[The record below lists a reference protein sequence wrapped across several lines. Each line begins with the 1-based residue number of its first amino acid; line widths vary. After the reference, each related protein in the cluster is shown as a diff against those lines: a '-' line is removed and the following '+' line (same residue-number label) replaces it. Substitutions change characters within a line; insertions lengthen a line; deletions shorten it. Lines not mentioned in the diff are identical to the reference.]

1 MKALVTGAN
10 RGLGL
15 GISTAMRDKGYEVFA
30 GCRKSSPELD
40 ALGVRVVEGVDVG
53 KPRSVVAIRGAL
65 GREFLDVVV
74 CNAAI
79 NISYAYRTIEELKLE
94 DVEEEYRVNTI
105 GMVRTVQAALPS
117 LREGAK
123 IILLTTSGGTLGRNP
138 LRGGSY
144 GYRMSKGGINTFGFL
159 LASELRPRGIAV
171 RMISPGPVDTD
182 MTRVINASGI
192 VKTAL
197 VQGDVPDPVRAGNV
211 VLRQIEELNLEST
224 GSWIDQTGKLWA

>member
-79 NISYAYRTIEELKLE
+79 NISYAYRTIEELTT
-94 DVEEEYRVNTI
+94 Y
-105 GMVRTVQAALPS
+105 LPS
-117 LREGAK
+117 LR
-123 IILLTTSGGTLGRNP
+123 
-138 LRGGSY
+138 
-144 GYRMSKGGINTFGFL
+144 
-159 LASELRPRGIAV
+159 
-171 RMISPGPVDTD
+171 
-182 MTRVINASGI
+182 
-192 VKTAL
+192 
-197 VQGDVPDPVRAGNV
+197 
-211 VLRQIEELNLEST
+211 ST
-224 GSWIDQTGKLWA
+224 

>member
-15 GISTAMRDKGYEVFA
+15 GICTAMRDKGYDVFA
-30 GCRKSSPELD
+30 ACRKSSPELG
-40 ALGVRVVEGVDVG
+40 ALGVRLVEGVDVG
-53 KPRSVVAIRGAL
+53 NPEAIAAIRNAL
-65 GREFLDVVV
+65 GKDVLDVVV

-94 DVEEEYRVNTI
+94 DVEDEYRVNTV
-105 GMVRTVQAALPS
+105 GMVRTVQAVLPN
-117 LREGAK
+117 LHEGSK
-123 IILLTTSGGTLGRNP
+123 VILLTTSGGTLGRNP

-192 VKTAL
+192 VKTAI
-197 VQGDVPDPVRAGNV
+197 VHGHVPDPVTAGNV
-211 VLRQIEELNLEST
+211 VLRQIDELDMEST

>member
-15 GISTAMRDKGYEVFA
+15 GICTAMRDSGWEVFA

-40 ALGVRVVEGVDVG
+40 VLRVRIVEGVDVG
-53 KPRSVVAIRGAL
+53 RPEAVAAIREAL
-65 GREFLDVVV
+65 GKETLDVVV

-79 NISYAYRTIEELKLE
+79 NISYAYRTIEELDLE
-94 DVEEEYRVNTI
+94 DVAEEYRVNTV
-105 GMVRTVQAALPS
+105 GMVRTVQAALPN
-117 LREGAK
+117 LREGSK

-159 LASELRPRGIAV
+159 LAKELEPRGIAV

-192 VKTAL
+192 VKTAV
-197 VQGDVPDPVRAGNV
+197 VQGAVPDPVSAGNV
-211 VLRQIEELNLEST
+211 VLRQIDELDLRST